1 MTTTSRSPEQ
11 PARPEAVRALWR
23 LIEVY
28 HALVYFAPERSAV
41 YDALG
46 LKGGWMG
53 YFATR
58 SAALGT
64 PPADVVTAC
73 FYGFAPRM
81 VERALPDAWTFT
93 TPSAAL
99 AARLQVFDK
108 AMRRLVGDLLLDTE
122 ERSLSVRLGARL
134 GDIVDSLPS
143 AGAPLFA
150 AHRASARPDAP
161 HLYLFW
167 ATTALR
173 EYRGDAH
180 VAALRAAS
188 VDPVESNAL
197 MAALGL
203 APPDQRRYRGW
214 TEAEWAD
221 AADRLRARGWLD
233 ADGHVTPLGHQDRTA
248 IEALTDTMTARAW
261 EELSDGEVRAV
272 GNDLSSVA
280 GPIITSGAVP
290 YPNGMGMA
298 PMAER
303 RSQDE
308 SVLVVPPPIRRF

>member
-1 MTTTSRSPEQ
+1 MTTTPRSPEQ

-23 LIEVY
+23 LIEAY
-28 HALVYFAPERSAV
+28 HALVYYAPERPGV

-81 VERALPDAWTFT
+81 VERALPDAWTLT

-99 AARLQVFDK
+99 AARLEVFDK
-108 AMRRLVGDLLLDTE
+108 ALRRLLGDRLPDTEAGDLGG
-122 ERSLSVRLGARL
+122 RLG
-134 GDIVDSLPS
+134 GIVDSLPS

-150 AHRASARPDAP
+150 AHRASPRPDAP
-161 HLYLFW
+161 HLSLFW

-180 VAALRAAS
+180 VAALRTAS

-197 MAALGL
+197 MTALGL
-203 APPDQRRYRGW
+203 VPADQRRYRGW
-214 TEAEWAD
+214 TETEWAD

-233 ADGHVTPLGHQDRTA
+233 GDGHVTPLGHQGRAA
-248 IEALTDTMTARAW
+248 IEDLTDTMTARAW
-261 EELSDGEVRAV
+261 DELSDAEVDAL
-272 GNDLSSVA
+272 GSDLVSVA
-280 GPIITSGAVP
+280 GPIITAGAVP

-298 PMAER
+298 PVAELT
-303 RSQDE
+303 
-308 SVLVVPPPIRRF
+308 VAG